1 MKVRAGISCVLML
14 ATAVGAYG
22 QVRETFRGML
32 TPEVRSPKLPGAQH
46 LRDYVRDGKLTLG
59 LNDVIRL
66 TLENN
71 SQVHV
76 NVAQVDAAKF
86 SLLQA
91 YHPFDPLLQTTAN
104 VSRYS
109 YPGFSQIQGQGTFDQ
124 LTQLGQV
131 TYTQTVQTG
140 TSVQVQLNTAKFS
153 TNSGFYF
160 INPYWNS
167 YLNLQFTQPLLR
179 NGWRFANTA
188 PLIIARRNLQQSR
201 ASFEAQVNSTIVQA
215 VTLYWTVVRDRGNLQ
230 VDRESLEAAQA
241 SYQHDKRALE
251 LGALS
256 PLEIY
261 RPEAEVATR
270 RVTVIQAEYT
280 LKQAEDALRM
290 IIGAGQDNYV
300 QALDLDLTEKPE
312 PVGELKSIDAATAVQ
327 QALAKR
333 PEMQVA
339 QRALENDETSIRLAH
354 NHLLPDLS
362 LTGFYQGSGVGGN
375 QFSLTTG
382 QLTSTGGL
390 GSSFNQLFAFSYP
403 GYGGTLTLNL
413 PIKNRAAQGELGT
426 AVVGRHRDLY
436 SAQQI
441 REQITLDVNNAVH
454 QLEVA
459 KLSLAAGQ
467 TALDLAEKTLSA
479 EQRKAQLGAE
489 NVFFLL
495 DAQTRLATAQ
505 AGLLQAQVDY
515 QNATATLDY
524 ARGNILDAYRVE
536 VSDTL
541 TH

>member
-109 YPGFSQIQGQGTFDQ
+109 YPGFSQIQGQGTCDQ

-215 VTLYWTVVRDRGNLQ
+215 VTLYWTVVRDCGNLQ

-426 AVVGRHRDLY
+426 ALVGRHRDLY

>member
-1 MKVRAGISCVLML
+1 
-14 ATAVGAYG
+14 
-22 QVRETFRGML
+22 
-32 TPEVRSPKLPGAQH
+32 
-46 LRDYVRDGKLTLG
+46 
-59 LNDVIRL
+59 
-66 TLENN
+66 
-71 SQVHV
+71 
-76 NVAQVDAAKF
+76 
-86 SLLQA
+86 
-91 YHPFDPLLQTTAN
+91 
-104 VSRYS
+104 
-109 YPGFSQIQGQGTFDQ
+109 
-124 LTQLGQV
+124 
-131 TYTQTVQTG
+131 
-140 TSVQVQLNTAKFS
+140 
-153 TNSGFYF
+153 
-160 INPYWNS
+160 
-167 YLNLQFTQPLLR
+167 
-179 NGWRFANTA
+179 
-188 PLIIARRNLQQSR
+188 
-201 ASFEAQVNSTIVQA
+201 
-215 VTLYWTVVRDRGNLQ
+215 VVRDRGNLQ

-312 PVGELKSIDAATAVQ
+312 PVGELKSIDAATAIE

-441 REQITLDVNNAVH
+441 REQITLDVKNAVH
-454 QLEVA
+454 QLEVS

-467 TALDLAEKTLSA
+467 TAIDLAEKTLSA
-479 EQRKAQLGAE
+479 EQLKAKLGAE

>member
-215 VTLYWTVVRDRGNLQ
+215 VTLYWTVVRDCGNLQ

-441 REQITLDVNNAVH
+441 REQITLDVKNAVH

>member
-290 IIGAGQDNYV
+290 IIGADQDNYV

-390 GSSFNQLFAFSYP
+390 GSSFNQLFAFRYP

-441 REQITLDVNNAVH
+441 REQITLDVKNAVH